1 MAQLDTLKTMLDI
14 AASDTSKDGLLIIH
28 LDMATAFIAD
38 KRNSYDEES
47 GDPVLESKYEFIQL
61 MLATESYT
69 KSGAEGERSHSE
81 SGIGRSY
88 ENGSAYS
95 ASTVAMIVP
104 KVRVIDIENA
114 TTE

>member
-1 MAQLDTLKTMLDI
+1 MAQLDSLKTILNI
-14 AASDTSKDGLLIIH
+14 SDTSEDALLTIH

-38 KRNSYDEES
+38 KRNSYDES
-47 GDPVLESKYEFIQL
+47 GDPVLESKYEFVQL

-81 SGIGRSY
+81 SAISRSY

-104 KVRVIDIENA
+104 KVRVIVDEDA
-114 TTE
+114 ET